1 MDIKKNIGIWM
12 DHSSAKFID
21 INKQSNNCTINSNF
35 TDVVREEA
43 MNRSEKLMHNKEQQM
58 HEAYYKEI
66 SDGIKSY
73 DRVLL
78 FGPTK
83 AKTELHNF
91 LKLDVHFKDKK
102 IVVESAD
109 NMTDNEKQAFVLE
122 FFGK

>member
-12 DHSSAKFID
+12 DHSSANFID